1 MSIGP
6 NQVLGAEEVIRGAS
20 QLTHRSGHMV
30 DSDGAEKLV
39 TDSEMAAVDPE
50 DQNLPPMDGGPAAWR
65 FIFGAFMMEAFQW
78 GFALNYGVFQNY
90 YFKHQPFQGNKSLS
104 IVGTVATGGFFLGAA
119 VVIPFIK
126 FFPRCR
132 RPMVWIGWALSVVS
146 LIAASFATTLGVLIA
161 TQGVIYTVGI
171 TILYWP
177 VMSMMSEWFVKK
189 RGLAFGIFTAATG
202 LSGIVMPFALAALLD
217 RYGYA
222 TTLRAMGVALA
233 VFTGPVL
240 PMVKGRIPAWY
251 AGANKKKADLSFLKN
266 PVFYFF
272 SASVLFQGLGHYFPT
287 LYLPLYATLL
297 GHSSLMGALLLALFS
312 VAQIIGQVGIGHLS
326 DGRVSVQMLAF
337 IIPSVSCIAVFT
349 LWGFGRS
356 LACLIPFSLIYGVFA
371 GGYLIL
377 WARMGMTFGD
387 DEDVALTTFGIFAFL
402 KGIGNIITGPI
413 GAALVAEDFDTKAY
427 GLESYTGT
435 LLHANVAYDTF
446 LSTTPTGSQTHE
458 IMIWLGV
465 FGDIYPLSDNG
476 YPPFPVATPTIGGVA
491 FNLIAGHNGNVI
503 VYSFVTAPA
512 VTSFRGDLMG
522 FYKFLEGSFGLSSG
536 LYLQTVQAGTEVFTG
551 TGARLTTSGYSIGVN

>member
-20 QLTHRSGHMV
+20 QVTHGTGHMV

-39 TDSEMAAVDPE
+39 SDSEMAVVDPE
-50 DQNLPPMDGGPAAWR
+50 DQNLPPIDGGPAAWR

-104 IVGTVATGGFFLGAA
+104 IVGTVATGGFFLGAP

-126 FFPRCR
+126 FFPGCR
-132 RPMVWIGWALSVVS
+132 RPMVWIGWALSVLS

-202 LSGIVMPFALAALLD
+202 LSGIIMPFALAALLD
-217 RYGYA
+217 
-222 TTLRAMGVALA
+222 
-233 VFTGPVL
+233 
-240 PMVKGRIPAWY
+240 
-251 AGANKKKADLSFLKN
+251 
-266 PVFYFF
+266 
-272 SASVLFQGLGHYFPT
+272 
-287 LYLPLYATLL
+287 
-297 GHSSLMGALLLALFS
+297 
-312 VAQIIGQVGIGHLS
+312 
-326 DGRVSVQMLAF
+326 
-337 IIPSVSCIAVFT
+337 
-349 LWGFGRS
+349 
-356 LACLIPFSLIYGVFA
+356 
-371 GGYLIL
+371 
-377 WARMGMTFGD
+377 RMGMTFGD

-413 GAALVAEDFDTKAY
+413 GAALVAQDVVTKAY
-427 GLESYTGT
+427 GLESWPSQWSILQYGAAILRIRTTGRVFSLTTLNVSEWTQGVKSYTNVASSFTKKPLSQYTSIPTSWSWSYTGT
-435 LLHANVAYDTF
+435 SLRANVAYDTF
-446 LSTTPTGSQTHE
+446 LSTSPTGSQTHE

-476 YPPFPVATPTIGGVA
+476 YPPTPVATPTIGGIA
-491 FNLIAGHNGNVI
+491 FDLIAGHNGNVI
-503 VYSFVTAPA
+503 VYSFVAKTAA
-512 VTSFRGDLMG
+512 TSFSGDLVA
-522 FYKFLEGSFGLSSG
+522 FYKYLEGNFGLGSG

-551 TGARLTTSGYSIGVN
+551 SGAKLTTSGYSIKVN

>member
-1 MSIGP
+1 
-6 NQVLGAEEVIRGAS
+6 
-20 QLTHRSGHMV
+20 
-30 DSDGAEKLV
+30 
-39 TDSEMAAVDPE
+39 
-50 DQNLPPMDGGPAAWR
+50 
-65 FIFGAFMMEAFQW
+65 
-78 GFALNYGVFQNY
+78 
-90 YFKHQPFQGNKSLS
+90 
-104 IVGTVATGGFFLGAA
+104 
-119 VVIPFIK
+119 
-126 FFPRCR
+126 
-132 RPMVWIGWALSVVS
+132 MVWIGWALSVLS

-202 LSGIVMPFALAALLD
+202 LSGIIMPFALAALLD

-222 TTLRAMGVALA
+222 TTLRAMGVTLA

-240 PMVKGRIPAWY
+240 PMVKGRLPAGC
-251 AGANKKKADLSFLKN
+251 AGANRKKADLSFLQK

-297 GHSSLMGALLLALFS
+297 GYSSLMGALLLALFS

-337 IIPSVSCIAVFT
+337 IIPFVSCIAIFT

-371 GGYLIL
+371 GGYLTL

-413 GAALVAEDFDTKAY
+413 GAALVAQDVVTKAY
-427 GLESYTGT
+427 GLERYRSIVIYCGACM
-435 LLHANVAYDTF
+435 LACALVMVILFLKDRIAKRRAN
-446 LSTTPTGSQTHE
+446 G
-458 IMIWLGV
+458 
-465 FGDIYPLSDNG
+465 
-476 YPPFPVATPTIGGVA
+476 
-491 FNLIAGHNGNVI
+491 
-503 VYSFVTAPA
+503 
-512 VTSFRGDLMG
+512 
-522 FYKFLEGSFGLSSG
+522 
-536 LYLQTVQAGTEVFTG
+536 
-551 TGARLTTSGYSIGVN
+551 